1 MEKDILKNGKILM
14 VDDQESNI
22 NLVFSILRDRGF
34 LSLHSITDSRR
45 VLAMFTELQPDL
57 VLLDLRMP
65 NVDGLSLLKQLRSRI
80 AGSEYL
86 PFLIITGDLS
96 ERTRQNALS
105 LGAKDFLT
113 KPINPPEAVLR
124 MYNLLETRFMY
135 LAIQERNRI
144 LDETVKQRT
153 RELEAAQAAILRHLA
168 LAADYRDDLTGLHAQ
183 RVGLLASMI
192 ARAVNC
198 SEDEIKLIRNAAPLH
213 DLGKI
218 GVPDQI
224 LLKEGALTPAE
235 FEVIKN
241 HVHVGGRIL
250 SGSNYPLLKMAEEI
264 ARYHHEHWDGGG
276 YQSIKGSEI
285 PLAARITAVADAFD
299 IITHTRPYKSASGLE
314 ETLAEMQ
321 SQKGRQFDPELIDAL
336 LKLISG
342 NGLFDLNQALH
353 DEATAPV
360 ELAPVQ

>member
-1 MEKDILKNGKILM
+1 MEKDILKNGKILI

-22 NLVFSILRDRGF
+22 NLVVSMLRDRGF

-80 AGSEYL
+80 SGTEYL

-113 KPINPPEAVLR
+113 KPINPAEAVLR

-135 LAIQERNRI
+135 LAVRERNRV

-153 RELEAAQAAILRHLA
+153 RELEAAQSAILRHLA

-183 RVGLLASMI
+183 RVGLLASML
-192 ARAVNC
+192 ARAINLPE
-198 SEDEIKLIRNAAPLH
+198 EDVRLIRSAAPLH

-224 LLKEGALTPAE
+224 LLKEGALTAAE
-235 FEVIKN
+235 FEVVKN

-264 ARYHHEHWDGGG
+264 ARYHHERWDGSG
-276 YQSIKGSEI
+276 YQTLKGSAI
-285 PLAARITAVADAFD
+285 PISARITAVADAFD

-314 ETLAEMQ
+314 ETLTEMK
-321 SQKGRQFDPELIDAL
+321 SQRGRQFDPDLIDAL
-336 LKLISG
+336 LKVVSG

-353 DEATAPV
+353 DEATAPF
-360 ELAPVQ
+360 ELAPAQ